1 MTESALQPLRV
12 LFLCTHN
19 SSRSQMAEGL
29 SAHAVEQLTTR
40 LAQVPNRAACIPSL
54 SG

>member
-1 MTESALQPLRV
+1 MNDGSLAHESAEPLRV

-29 SAHAVEQLTTR
+29 LRVKEGTPGDMSR
-40 LAQVPNRAACIPSL
+40 
-54 SG
+54 